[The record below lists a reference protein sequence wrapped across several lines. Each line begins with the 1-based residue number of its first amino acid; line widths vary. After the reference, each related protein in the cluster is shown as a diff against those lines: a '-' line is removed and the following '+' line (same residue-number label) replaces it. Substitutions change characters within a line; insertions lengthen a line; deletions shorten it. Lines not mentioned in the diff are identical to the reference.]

1 MIFNVRKK
9 TLRPLMTPVSIL
21 CPPAATKCWGLE
33 TSKRMIRPSTRSARL
48 LRESVPQRRIFKEG
62 IFLVVETVMELQS
75 LQDLYVEQLR
85 DLYNAENQLISALP
99 KMAKA
104 AADPQ
109 LQEAFESH
117 LEQTRGHAERIEHI
131 FDRLGMKP
139 KGQKCKA
146 MEGLIEEGK
155 EMIDM
160 DGEPEI
166 RDAGLVACAQRV
178 EHYEIAGYGC
188 VRTYARLLNDREGER
203 LLQQT
208 LEEEAQTDKN
218 LTKLADSVLNRQA
231 ASHAPMA

>member
-1 MIFNVRKK
+1 
-9 TLRPLMTPVSIL
+9 
-21 CPPAATKCWGLE
+21 
-33 TSKRMIRPSTRSARL
+33 MIRPSTRSARL